1 MSLPLEGIRVLDL
14 GISTA
19 GPYASRFLADLGAE
33 VLKIEPIEG
42 ENARSLGL
50 RYGDAGYLF
59 HVNNYNKSS
68 VVLRVQSPEGRQLFL
83 ELVQRSDVVIENFA
97 SGTMDRWG
105 IGYDAC
111 REVNPSIIYCAAK
124 GFGESGVLRDKRAFD
139 TVVQGLTGLMDATGE
154 PGDAPLKGGP
164 SVCDL
169 MTAAANAMACV
180 SAIATRVRGES
191 VFLDTALFDMGAW
204 SMLQWWPHA
213 LDDAKSVERIGNG
226 HPLHAP
232 FGCFG
237 CSDGDVFIAVEDD
250 GAWHALAVHLDLPPD
265 WSADERKRRQST
277 IDYALIAWLS
287 TRNASDAATV
297 LQSDGVAATPILDLE
312 NVAALPIVQEREL
325 VTRVEHPRN
334 GTIPLI
340 RSPLAIAGGE
350 RPPIRSLPPTL
361 GQDTERIV
369 GGLLGHADALDAWVE
384 AKVIAR

>member
-1 MSLPLEGIRVLDL
+1 MPLPLEGLRVLDL

-68 VVLRVQSPEGRQLFL
+68 VVLRVQSPQGRKLFL
-83 ELVQRSDVVIENFA
+83 ELVARSDVVLENFA

-105 IGYDAC
+105 IGYEAC
-111 REVNPSIIYCAAK
+111 RAANPSIIYCAAK

-169 MTAAANAMACV
+169 MTAATNAMACV
-180 SAIATRVRGES
+180 SAIVTRVPGES
-191 VFLDTALFDMGAW
+191 VFLDTALYDMGAW
-204 SMLQWWPHA
+204 SMLQWWP
-213 LDDAKSVERIGNG
+213 DAEADATSVQRIGNR

-232 FGCFG
+232 FGRFACAE
-237 CSDGDVFIAVEDD
+237 GDLFVAVEDD
-250 GAWHALAVHLDLPPD
+250 AGWTALAAILELDAQ
-265 WSADERKRRQST
+265 WTAAQRKQHESE
-277 IDYALIAWLS
+277 IDRVLAAWLVS
-287 TRNASDAATV
+287 RSAFEAAEA
-297 LQSDGVAATPILDLE
+297 LQARGVAATPILELE
-312 NVAALPIVQEREL
+312 AVAALPIMREREL
-325 VTRVEHPRN
+325 LTRIEHPRN
-334 GTIPLI
+334 GTIPLL
-340 RSPLAIAGGE
+340 RSPLAVGGE
-350 RPPIRSLPPTL
+350 TRPPIRMLPPVL
-361 GQDTERIV
+361 GEHTGQVIGD
-369 GGLLGHADALDAWVE
+369 LLGHREQLDAWVE

>member
-1 MSLPLEGIRVLDL
+1 MPLPLEGIRVLDL

-19 GPYASRFLADLGAE
+19 GPYGSRFLADLGAE
-33 VLKIEPIEG
+33 VLKIEPLEG
-42 ENARSLGL
+42 ENSRSLGL

-59 HVNNYNKSS
+59 HVNNYNKAS
-68 VVLRVQSPEGRQLFL
+68 VVLRVQSPEGRELFL

-111 REVNPSIIYCAAK
+111 RKANPSIIYCAVK

-139 TVVQGLTGLMDATGE
+139 TVVQGLSGLMDATGE
-154 PGDAPLKGGP
+154 TDSAPLKGGP

-180 SAIATRVRGES
+180 SAIATRVPGES
-191 VFLDTALFDMGAW
+191 VFIDTALFDMGAW

-213 LDDAKSVERIGNG
+213 LDDAASAQRVGNG
-226 HPLHAP
+226 HPVHAP
-232 FGCFG
+232 FGCFA
-237 CSDGDVFIAVEDD
+237 CSDGEIFVAVEDD
-250 GAWHALAVHLDLPPD
+250 DAWCALAQHLYLPST
-265 WSADERKRRQST
+265 WSTADRSDRRST
-277 IDYALIAWLS
+277 IDAALGAWLAPRS
-287 TRNASDAATV
+287 VGDATAS
-297 LQSDGVAATPILDLE
+297 LQGHGVAATPILDLAD
-312 NVAALPIVQEREL
+312 VAALPIMREREL

-350 RPPIRSLPPTL
+350 RPPIRSLPPRL
-361 GQDTERIV
+361 GQDTERIL
-369 GGLLGHADALDAWVE
+369 GGLLGHGESLDAWVE

>member
-1 MSLPLEGIRVLDL
+1 MPLPLEGIRVLDL

-68 VVLRVQSPEGRQLFL
+68 VVLRVQSPAGRQLFL

-111 REVNPSIIYCAAK
+111 REANPSIVYCAAK

-139 TVVQGLTGLMDATGE
+139 TVVQGLSGLMDATGDS
-154 PGDAPLKGGP
+154 GDAPLKGGP

-180 SAIATRVRGES
+180 SAIATRVPGES

-204 SMLQWWPHA
+204 SMLQWWPDA
-213 LDDAKSVERIGNG
+213 LDDASSVQRIGNG

-232 FGCFG
+232 FGSFA
-237 CSDGDVFIAVEDD
+237 CSDGDLFVAVEDD
-250 GAWHALAVHLDLPPD
+250 AAWQSLAGRLLLSPD
-265 WSADERKRRQST
+265 CTPGERKSRHSS
-277 IDYALIAWLS
+277 IDAALMAWLRGR
-287 TRNASDAATV
+287 TVMEAATE
-297 LQSDGVAATPILDLE
+297 LQSIGVAATPVLDLE
-312 NVAALPIVQEREL
+312 DVAALPIMHEREL
-325 VTRVEHPRN
+325 VTRVEHPHN
-334 GTIPLI
+334 GTIPLL
-340 RSPLAIAGGE
+340 RSPLAIAGCT
-350 RPPIRSLPPTL
+350 RPPIRSLPPML

-369 GGLLGHADALDAWVE
+369 GDLLGHRDALDAWVE
-384 AKVIAR
+384 AGVVAR

>member
-1 MSLPLEGIRVLDL
+1 MPLPLDGIRVLDL

-33 VLKIEPIEG
+33 VLKIEPLEG

-68 VVLRVQSPEGRQLFL
+68 VVLRVQSPQGRQLFL
-83 ELVQRSDVVIENFA
+83 ELVERSDVVIENFA

-111 REVNPSIIYCAAK
+111 RQANASIVYCAAK

-139 TVVQGLTGLMDATGE
+139 TVVQGLSGLMDATGE
-154 PGDAPLKGGP
+154 AGDAPLKGGP

-180 SAIATRVRGES
+180 SAIATRVPGES

-213 LDDAKSVERIGNG
+213 RDDAASAQRIGNG
-226 HPLHAP
+226 HPLHTP
-232 FGCFG
+232 FGRFA
-237 CSDGDVFIAVEDD
+237 CSDGDVFVAIEDD
-250 GAWHALAVHLDLPPD
+250 AAWQALAAHLDLPSE
-265 WSADERKRRQST
+265 WSADQRKVSQQA
-277 IDYALIAWLS
+277 IDASLSAWLA
-287 TRNASDAATV
+287 TRSVEEAADV
-297 LQSDGVAATPILDLE
+297 LQADGVAATPILDLE
-312 NVAALPIVQEREL
+312 DVAALAIMREREL

-334 GTIPLI
+334 GVIPLL
-340 RSPLAIAGGE
+340 RSPLALASGE
-350 RPPIRSLPPTL
+350 RPPIRSLPPAL
-361 GQDTERIV
+361 GQDTERII
-369 GGLLGHADALDAWVE
+369 GDLLGHADDLDAWVE
-384 AKVIAR
+384 AGIVAR

>member
-1 MSLPLEGIRVLDL
+1 MPLPLEGVRVLDL

-68 VVLRVQSPEGRQLFL
+68 VVLRVQSPQGRQLFL

-105 IGYDAC
+105 IGFDAC
-111 REVNPSIIYCAAK
+111 REANPSIVYCAAK

-139 TVVQGLTGLMDATGE
+139 TVVQGLSGLMDATGE
-154 PGDAPLKGGP
+154 AGDAPLKGGP

-169 MTAAANAMACV
+169 MTAAANAMACM
-180 SAIATRVRGES
+180 SAIATRVPGES

-204 SMLQWWPHA
+204 SMLQWWPNA
-213 LDDAKSVERIGNG
+213 RSDAASAQRIGNG

-232 FGCFG
+232 FGRFACA
-237 CSDGDVFIAVEDD
+237 DGDVFVAVEDD
-250 GAWHALAVHLDLPPD
+250 VAWRALAPRLALPSE
-265 WSADERKRRQST
+265 WSADERKRRQAT
-277 IDYALIAWLS
+277 IDAALEAWLVA
-287 TRNASDAATV
+287 RRVSDAAAA
-297 LQSDGVAATPILDLE
+297 LQSDGIAATPILDLE
-312 NVAALPIVQEREL
+312 DVAALPIMQEREL

-334 GTIPLI
+334 GTIPLL
-340 RSPLAIAGGE
+340 RSPLAIASGE
-350 RPPIRSLPPTL
+350 RPPIRSLPPVL
-361 GQDTERIV
+361 GQDTDRIV
-369 GGLLGHADALDAWVE
+369 GGLLGHAESMDAWVE
-384 AKVIAR
+384 AKVVAR